1 MERHRAPLIM
11 TAVALL
17 LPTQYSTLSN
27 ASIELGTTD
36 P

>member
-1 MERHRAPLIM
+1 MERHRAPL
-11 TAVALL
+11 TVALL